1 MVMTTAR
8 GSGDSARAEARS
20 ARLRARTVAAPVDR
34 GAGTGV
40 GAGSVLTHP
49 TLVAL
54 LGGAE
59 SAGSRGHES
68 IGA

>member
-1 MVMTTAR
+1 MSKKVLVTPAPR
-8 GSGDSARAEARS
+8 GTR
-20 ARLRARTVAAPVDR
+20 RL
-34 GAGTGV
+34 
-40 GAGSVLTHP
+40 
-49 TLVAL
+49 AL